1 MDAMEYIN
9 NRKDFFT
16 YVNNKKVIIV
26 GPAQYLNGKGMGKF
40 IDSYDIIVRLN
51 NSYPIKKE
59 SFADLGSRTDVLFH
73 TGAINTTLKYAAN
86 KLGLG
91 RIETLELNKLKWFI
105 SKRNPITGGKA
116 EKVMIDK
123 LTGLIEKRKSKIRM
137 VAIETFFLR
146 KLRAKLE
153 NTDPNMSTLAIMYL
167 LQSSLKEL
175 YIIGC
180 DFYGTGYNNGYTV
193 SPDWLWEDSKK
204 RLVRK
209 DNKKPRTP
217 KIRHDWEI
225 QKIFLH
231 KLRLKEKRIK
241 MDKTFDNAL
250 KNKGVKKE
258 IVPLTLKE
266 ALKYWSNPPSKNTT
280 DKYIVH
286 TERSEFLYNIVQ
298 KYITEKSNIIEYGC
312 NCGRNLNYLF
322 ERGHK
327 NLSGIELNSDA
338 IKLMQKE
345 YSEMTESINVMHG
358 TIEHFVNGVTGF
370 TENEFDL
377 GFSMAV
383 FNHVHPDSDWIFEKI
398 AYACKMLVVIEI
410 ETKDGSRT
418 FKRNYKDVFEQYN
431 FTQVEGY
438 NCTKEFGLPEEYITR
453 VFKKNV
459 VKKTRAKKKEIDKV
473 EEEII
478 EGEDNGES

>member
-1 MDAMEYIN
+1 MNAMEYVS
-9 NRKDFFT
+9 NRKDFFK

-26 GPAQYLNGKGMGKF
+26 GPAQYLDGSGMGKF
-40 IDSYDIIVRLN
+40 IDSYDIVVRLN

-59 SFADLGSRTDVLFH
+59 SFVDLGSRTDVLFH
-73 TGAINTTLKYAAN
+73 TGAVNTTLKYAAN
-86 KLGLG
+86 QLGLG

-123 LTGLIEKRKSKIRM
+123 ITDLIEQRNSKIKM

-146 KLRAKLE
+146 KLRAKLG

-167 LQSSLKEL
+167 LQTSLKEL
-175 YIIGC
+175 YICGC
-180 DFYGTGYNNGYTV
+180 DFYGTGYNSGYTV

-231 KLRLKEKRIK
+231 KIRLKEKRIK

-250 KNKGVKKE
+250 KNKGIKKDT

-266 ALKYWSNPPSKNTT
+266 ALKYWTNPPSKNTT

-286 TERSEFLYNIVQ
+286 TERSEFLYKVIQ
-298 KYITEKSNIIEYGC
+298 PHIAKSFNIIEYGC

-322 ERGHK
+322 EKGYK

-345 YSEMTESINVMHG
+345 YAEMAKSINIMHG
-358 TIEHFVNGVTGF
+358 TIEHFVSGVTGF

-383 FNHVHPDSDWIFEKI
+383 FNHIHPDSDWIFEKI

-431 FTQVEGY
+431 FTQIEEY

-453 VFKKNV
+453 IFKKNI
-459 VKKTRAKKKEIDKV
+459 VKKTRTKKTKV
-473 EEEII
+473 EEIT
-478 EGEDNGES
+478 EGENGENNKES

>member
-1 MDAMEYIN
+1 MDAMEYVG
-9 NRKDFFT
+9 NRKEFFK

-26 GPAQYLNGKGMGKF
+26 GPAKYLDGSGMGEF

-59 SFADLGSRTDVLFH
+59 SFVDLGSRTDVLFH

-86 KLGLG
+86 QLGLG

-123 LTGLIEKRKSKIRM
+123 ITDLIEKRNSKIKT

-146 KLRAKLE
+146 KLRARLE

-167 LQSSLKEL
+167 LQTSLKEL
-175 YIIGC
+175 YICGC
-180 DFYGTGYNNGYTV
+180 DFYGTGYNDGYTV

-225 QKIFLH
+225 QKKFLL
-231 KLRLKEKRIK
+231 KLNEKRIK
-241 MDKTFDNAL
+241 MDKTFS
-250 KNKGVKKE
+250 
-258 IVPLTLKE
+258 E
-266 ALKYWSNPPSKNTT
+266 ALKGKKSKDKTDKVVQNTLEETQKYWTNPPDKNTT
-280 DKYIVH
+280 DKYIIH
-286 TERSEFLYNIVQ
+286 TERSEFLYNVIQ
-298 KYITEKSNIIEYGC
+298 KYIKKDSNIIEYGC

-322 ERGHK
+322 EKGHT
-327 NLSGIELNSDA
+327 NLTGIELNQDA

-345 YSEMTESINVMHG
+345 YAEMSEAIKICNG
-358 TIEHFVNGVTGF
+358 TIESFVDEF
-370 TENEFDL
+370 SENEFDL
-377 GFSMAV
+377 GISMLV
-383 FNHVHPDSDWIFEKI
+383 FNHIHPDSNWIFEKI
-398 AYACKMLVVIEI
+398 AHACKMLVTIES
-410 ETKDGSRT
+410 EDKDGSRT

-431 FTQVEGY
+431 FSQVEELS
-438 NCTKEFGLPEEYITR
+438 CSEESGLSSKYIVR
-453 VFKKNV
+453 ILKKNI
-459 VKKTRAKKKEIDKV
+459 VKKTRTKKTKV
-473 EEEII
+473 EEVENIT